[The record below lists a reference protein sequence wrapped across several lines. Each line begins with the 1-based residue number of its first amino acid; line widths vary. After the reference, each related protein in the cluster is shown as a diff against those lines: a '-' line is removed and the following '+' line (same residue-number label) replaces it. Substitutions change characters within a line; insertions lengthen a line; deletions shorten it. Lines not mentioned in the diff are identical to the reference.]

1 MEGNMKRTLSIF
13 SITVLAVVMIAGAV
27 GAGTQQTSAT
37 DAESVKRFSDGSDTG
52 GQSTLTRT
60 EDMVHVTVEAARLR
74 AGNAYTLWWVV
85 FNDPSACSAPGCGED
100 DIFNE
105 DGSLNEAGI
114 RAAGIAVGH
123 ATGNLARADRTTE
136 FGGRLI
142 RNDASGGHQIVIP
155 AGLGAENVLMTASGL
170 DVEVHPVVQNH
181 GKARRGK
188 RLLRQLTR
196 FQAGCNPKCKD
207 VQFAVHQP

>member
-1 MEGNMKRTLSIF
+1 MKRTLSIF
-13 SITVLAVVMIAGAV
+13 SITALAVIMIAGAV
-27 GAGTQQTSAT
+27 GAGTQQTSST
-37 DAESVKRFSDGSDTG
+37 DMESVKRFSDGSDTG

-60 EDMVHVTVEAARLR
+60 EDMVHVTVEARLR

-114 RAAGIAVGH
+114 RAAGIAIGH

-136 FGGRLI
+136 FGGRLM
-142 RNDASGGHQIVIP
+142 RNDASGAHQIVFP
-155 AGLGAENVLMTASGL
+155 AGLGSENVLMTASGL
-170 DVEVHPVVQNH
+170 DVEVHVVVQNH
-181 GKARRGK
+181 GKARKGL

-196 FQAGCNPKCKD
+196 FQKGCNPNCKD

>member
-37 DAESVKRFSDGSDTG
+37 DTESVKRFSDGSDTG

-100 DIFNE
+100 DIFNA
-105 DGSLNEAGI
+105 DGSLNEAGVM
-114 RAAGIAVGH
+114 AAGIAVGH

-136 FGGRLI
+136 FGGRLM
-142 RNDASGGHQIVIP
+142 RNDASGAHQIVIP
-155 AGLGAENVLMTASGL
+155 AGLGAENVLLTASGL
-170 DVEVHPVVQNH
+170 DAEVHVVVQNH
-181 GKARRGK
+181 GEARRGF

-196 FQAGCNPKCKD
+196 FQAGCNPNCKD
-207 VQFAVHQP
+207 VQFAVHLP